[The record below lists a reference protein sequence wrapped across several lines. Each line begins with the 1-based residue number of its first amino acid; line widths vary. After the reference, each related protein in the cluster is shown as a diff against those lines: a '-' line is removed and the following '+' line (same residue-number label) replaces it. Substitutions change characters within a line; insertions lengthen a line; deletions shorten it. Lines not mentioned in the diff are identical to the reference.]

1 MSDLKKKLTYYLRKS
16 QSVFKASLYKI
27 FNLAKGLHPQNFK
40 KSNILEL
47 SKKEFYVSK
56 LLFSKRVLQMT
67 WQGIRRNK
75 ILSLATVFVLSL
87 IVLVF
92 NITFAVNYLSNQ
104 SIKQV
109 SQKIDI
115 IVWIK
120 DSTSSFEIEAIKN
133 DLQNLP
139 ETKEVVYTSKEK
151 ALTTFQV
158 DNPEV
163 YTFIKQYRLDN
174 PLPASLG
181 IVARNIEDNL
191 KILDFIKQE
200 RYQEIINTDEIKN
213 NTEERERTEKVISI
227 TRFIYQSGQYLVGLF
242 FLVFVFIT
250 LNTVNMI
257 INRRAREILIMRL
270 VGAKYAFIRFPFIL
284 EGMFY
289 AICAFSFG
297 LILMYVFALQ
307 FKQKISAAL
316 LDDSLMSGF
325 ENAIN
330 LFLKHFYSILFYE
343 ILIAI
348 VMGVV
353 SSYLAIEWY
362 LRKKNLLI
370 D

>member
-1 MSDLKKKLTYYLRKS
+1 MQNFKNKFTELIRKS
-16 QSVFKASLYKI
+16 QQLIKISLYKTS
-27 FNLAKGLHPQNFK
+27 NLAKSLHPKNFR

-56 LLFSKRVLQMT
+56 ALFWKRILSMT
-67 WQGIRRNK
+67 WQGIKRNK
-75 ILSLATVFVLSL
+75 LLSLATVFVLSL

-115 IVWIK
+115 VVWIK
-120 DSTSSFEIEAIKN
+120 DNANEFEIEAMKN
-133 DLQNLP
+133 DLNNLP
-139 ETKEVVYTSKEK
+139 ETKEVVYTSKEE
-151 ALTTFQV
+151 ALANFQK

-163 YTFIKQYRLDN
+163 YTFIKQYRLNN
-174 PLPASLG
+174 PLPSSLG
-181 IVARNIEDNL
+181 IVARNIEDNFL
-191 KILDFIKQE
+191 ILDFLKKE
-200 RYQEIINTDEIKN
+200 RYKDIINTDEIKN
-213 NTEERERTEKVISI
+213 NVEERQRTEKVVSI

-270 VGAKYAFIRFPFIL
+270 VGAKYSFIRLPFIL

-289 AICAFSFG
+289 AISAFVFG
-297 LILMYVFALQ
+297 LFLMYIFAIQ
-307 FKQKISAAL
+307 FKQKITAAF

-325 ENAIN
+325 ENAID

-348 VMGVV
+348 IIGVM